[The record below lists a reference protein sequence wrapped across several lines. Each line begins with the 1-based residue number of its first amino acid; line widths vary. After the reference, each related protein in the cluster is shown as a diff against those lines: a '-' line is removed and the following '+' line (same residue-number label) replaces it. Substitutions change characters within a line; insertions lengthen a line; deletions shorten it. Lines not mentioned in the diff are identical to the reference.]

1 MIKILKTDL
10 FRLFKSKAFYVY
22 PIVVVIIMMIGML
35 FSVNTDTKEEIVD
48 DEQGGVV
55 IKVYD
60 PDADTENVNNKYIFF
75 GPTTIFE
82 SLYDGLTLMFLGIV
96 LIIFSTCE
104 TRNGFVK
111 NAVGCAV
118 DRRYMPLSKMI
129 IGVVIMVIY
138 VIENIVITF
147 IFNLLEALISG
158 KSLKYQSL
166 PDGDGSKF
174 FGYLF
179 MCILVHLAIIALLSF
194 IHELTFSRALGIVL
208 TVGLTTGLLEECAH
222 GAVYLINYFFHILEG
237 FNIGKYL
244 LFENIAKGYNS
255 ENFHP
260 EILPFMAL
268 IYLTIGALLAVK
280 ISQKKDVR

>member
-55 IKVYD
+55 IKVYN
-60 PDADTENVNNKYIFF
+60 PDADTENANNKYIFF

-82 SLYDGLTLMFLGIV
+82 SLYDGLMLMFLGIV

-147 IFNLLEALISG
+147 IFNLFEALISG

-208 TVGLTTGLLEECAH
+208 TVGLTTGLIEECAH

-237 FNIGKYL
+237 FNVGKYL

-255 ENFHP
+255 DNFHP

-268 IYLTIGALLAVK
+268 IYLAIGALLAVK

>member
-35 FSVNTDTKEEIVD
+35 FSVNTDTKEETVA
-48 DEQGGVV
+48 DEQGGVT
-55 IKVYD
+55 IKVYN
-60 PDADTENVNNKYIFF
+60 PDADTENASDLSQDENAGKREKENNKYIFF

-104 TRNGFVK
+104 TRNGYVK

-158 KSLKYQSL
+158 KSLKYQPFNGLSEKKAISCGNVCFSMLEYLMSL
-166 PDGDGSKF
+166 
-174 FGYLF
+174 
-179 MCILVHLAIIALLSF
+179 
-194 IHELTFSRALGIVL
+194 R
-208 TVGLTTGLLEECAH
+208 
-222 GAVYLINYFFHILEG
+222 
-237 FNIGKYL
+237 
-244 LFENIAKGYNS
+244 
-255 ENFHP
+255 
-260 EILPFMAL
+260 
-268 IYLTIGALLAVK
+268 
-280 ISQKKDVR
+280 